1 VFGVNDPE
9 QFLAQYGW
17 KGTIVQPGEPEAN
30 YGRWP
35 HAAVPRAYPTVPRT
49 YLVTASRTVM
59 ERGARS

>member
-17 KGTIVQPGEPEAN
+17 KGTIVEPGEPEAN

-35 HAAVPRAYPTVPRT
+35 HPAVPRAYSKMPRT
-49 YLVTASRTVM
+49 YLVTASRAGV